1 MMSFKPTAAVGC
13 GEVDDIT
20 DGIGVTVWGSKG
32 EWLEGW

>member
-13 GEVDDIT
+13 GEADDIT
-20 DGIGVTVWGSKG
+20 DGIGVAVWGSKG